1 MCMARVQR
9 KHWPWSLGVTSHT
22 TGIYMSRIQLGWPG
36 WIKWMIKILI
46 LGVPFCFPQH
56 DNGAEIVRC
65 TSKSKDHDF
74 ARRSHDSS
82 TIDLRILGQS
92 QDIHLN
98 CLAPLPPSND
108 ARDFIKCRKNQ
119 NDGLAFILSSTKYK
133 CTNLKERFIL
143 VIYLSNGN
151 LTIYLQQL
159 LIN

>member
-1 MCMARVQR
+1 MCRARVQR
-9 KHWPWSLGVTSHT
+9 KNWTWSWGSHHMQPGFT
-22 TGIYMSRIQLGWPG
+22 CPEYNMGWPG

-56 DNGAEIVRC
+56 DNGTETVRC

-98 CLAPLPPSND
+98 CWALLPPSND

-119 NDGLAFILSSTKYK
+119 YDGLAFIISSAKYK
-133 CTNLKERFIL
+133 CTNLKEMFIL
-143 VIYLSNGN
+143 HYLP
-151 LTIYLQQL
+151 
-159 LIN
+159 